1 MMWFEKGWS
10 EVGWDK
16 MGEVRNEEFGVG
28 GRRDDGTLNAER
40 VPVQPVVPV
49 RPRTGRIERRG
60 AARGRARTTENDL
73 EANE

>member
-1 MMWFEKGWS
+1 
-10 EVGWDK
+10 
-16 MGEVRNEEFGVG
+16 MGEVKNEEFRIG

-40 VPVQPVVPV
+40 VPLTSVVPV